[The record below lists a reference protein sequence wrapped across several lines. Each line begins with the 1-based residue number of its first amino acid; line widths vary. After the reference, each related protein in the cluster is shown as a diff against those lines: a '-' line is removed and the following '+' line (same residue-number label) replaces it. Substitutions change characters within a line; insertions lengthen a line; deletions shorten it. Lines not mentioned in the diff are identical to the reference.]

1 MTAHLNFSELNTAD
15 AALARRAQALLRA
28 SETLDWNTARRLDA
42 ARGRA
47 LAAATA
53 RPAPVVLGWRLA
65 PAAALVLA
73 LVGVWLMP
81 APVALDAGFSTV
93 AVNRLP
99 PDALEWVADEAGPGF
114 YRDLEFYQWLEHHSP
129 PKPNA

>member
-1 MTAHLNFSELNTAD
+1 MTAQPDLSDLQPAD
-15 AALARRAQALLRA
+15 AAFARRAQSLLRA

-42 ARGRA
+42 ARARA
-47 LAAATA
+47 IATA
-53 RPAPVVLGWRLA
+53 PSAMPAASWVRWAA
-65 PAAALVLA
+65 PAAAALA

-81 APVALDAGFSTV
+81 APVAVDAGFSTA
-93 AVNRLP
+93 AVNHMS
-99 PDALEWVADEAGPGF
+99 PDALEWLADEAGPGF